1 MQRTRQL
8 SKIFKY
14 PEYAGATKDQASI
27 GKVWQRLKD
36 GIPHYY
42 ARSPGHFS
50 KLRGI
55 LTHGARM
62 SEFRCGTLVGEDK
75 YGNRYFENN
84 DYTLG
89 RNRWWIPHD
98 RCTEEMWNYDANDI
112 PAEWHRWMTHMTD
125 KPPTSHPP
133 PPRVFYIDHART
145 PTRCSDQWGQSQGT
159 QYVPY
164 STTRTKV
171 ESWDFTKQ

>member
-1 MQRTRQL
+1 MGT
-8 SKIFKY
+8 Y
-14 PEYAGATKDQASI
+14 DGATKDQASI
-27 GKVWQRLKD
+27 GKVIQRLKD

-50 KLRGI
+50 KIRGI

-98 RCTEEMWNYDANDI
+98 RCTTTGVL
-112 PAEWHRWMTHMTD
+112 HRPCQNSNKMQRPMGPKSRHT
-125 KPPTSHPP
+125 
-133 PPRVFYIDHART
+133 V
-145 PTRCSDQWGQSQGT
+145 CSLL
-159 QYVPY
+159 YH
-164 STTRTKV
+164 
-171 ESWDFTKQ
+171 

>member
-1 MQRTRQL
+1 MQRTRNL

-14 PEYAGATKDQASI
+14 PTYDGQREGQASI
-27 GKVWQRLKD
+27 KSVWNRLKE

-98 RCTEEMWNYDANDI
+98 RCTDEMWNYRKFGIMNKTA
-112 PAEWHRWMTHMTD
+112 
-125 KPPTSHPP
+125 
-133 PPRVFYIDHART
+133 
-145 PTRCSDQWGQSQGT
+145 RCSL
-159 QYVPY
+159 VLI
-164 STTRTKV
+164 
-171 ESWDFTKQ
+171 